1 MDVFE
6 AIRNRRS
13 IRHYKADPVDEK
25 TVQAVLEAA
34 HWAPSWGNMQCWRFI
49 EVRDPGVKSRIAA
62 TLMKETI
69 DNEPVENAATGA
81 IKQAPVLII
90 IIAEVGQAGCL
101 YDGTP
106 VTDKGHYWYMFDVA
120 LAMENLTLAA
130 YALGLGT
137 VIVGN
142 FDAAKVAKIL
152 GVPDGFCVVTMTP
165 LGVPDHKGQVSPRK
179 KLSEVH
185 YKEMFSGKKDI

>member
-6 AIRNRRS
+6 AVRNRRS

-49 EVRDPGVKSRIAA
+49 EVRNPAVRAQIAA
-62 TLMKETI
+62 TLMKEII

-81 IKQAPVLII
+81 IKQAPVLIVI
-90 IIAEVGQAGCL
+90 SAEVGQAGCL

-106 VTDKGHYWYMFDVA
+106 MTDKGNYWYMFDVA

-142 FDAAKVAKIL
+142 FDAAKVAEIL
-152 GVPDGFCVVTMTP
+152 GVPGGFCVVAMTP
-165 LGVPDHKGQVSPRK
+165 LGYPDHKGQVSPRK

-185 YKEMFSGKKDI
+185 YKEKFSD

>member
-13 IRHYKADPVDEK
+13 IRHYKADPVDDK
-25 TVQAVLEAA
+25 TVQAILEAA

-49 EVRDPGVKSRIAA
+49 EVRDPAIRSRIAA
-62 TLMKETI
+62 TLKKETV
-69 DNEPVENAATGA
+69 DNELVENATTGA
-81 IKQAPVLII
+81 IKQAPVLIVI
-90 IIAEVGQAGCL
+90 TAEVGRAGCL

-106 VTDKGHYWYMFDVA
+106 VTDKGNYWYMFDVA
-120 LAMENLTLAA
+120 LAVQNLNLAA

-142 FDAAKVAKIL
+142 FDAAKVAEIL
-152 GVPDGFCVVTMTP
+152 GVPDGFCVVAMTP

-185 YKEMFSGKKDI
+185 YKEKFSG